1 MKINVLLKTL
11 VDAELGEGQ
20 KTSGNNHSY
29 HCPRCGHSKRKLEVN
44 FTDHPKGVN
53 PFNCWTCGDFKGRSV
68 MALLKAVGAPLSA
81 IEKARSYV
89 KYTDFG
95 EDNTQTEEVQ
105 LPAEFIPLSDEN
117 TKKDWIWERAMKYLA
132 SRGITKGDIYK
143 YNIGYCRAKKYRN
156 MVVFPLYDAKG
167 RLVYFVARSFDEKSW
182 MKYKNPQASKD
193 IVPNEHLINWDIPVI
208 LVEGVFDAIAVKRNA
223 LPLLGKH
230 IQKSVMRKLLNSPAG
245 KIYIALDRDAINEA
259 FEYCELLLDQAKE
272 VYLVDMKRKDPSEMG
287 FRAFT
292 ELIQQTLP
300 VDYEGLLKYKLD
312 I

>member
-20 KTSGNNHSY
+20 KTSGNNFAY
-29 HCPRCGHSKRKLEVN
+29 HCVKCGHRKKKLEVD

-53 PFNCWTCGDFKGRSV
+53 PFACWVCNFKGRSV

-89 KYTDFG
+89 KYADFG

-182 MKYKNPQASKD
+182 LKYKNPQASKD

-208 LVEGVFDAIAVKRNA
+208 LCEGVFDAVAIKRNA
-223 LPLLGKH
+223 IPLLGKH

-300 VDYEGLLKYKLD
+300 VDYEGLLKFKLD
-312 I
+312 L